1 MSNLS
6 LQQKVN
12 DYFHRNKPAPKRRDV
27 PSEDRALHSDFSELR
42 DKLPEDVKAL
52 IQGYRE
58 QHPTMFQVL
67 APYIP
72 EGS

>member
-12 DYFHRNKPAPKRRDV
+12 DYFHKNKATPKRRDV
-27 PSEDRALHSDFSELR
+27 PIEDHHRKIEFSEVK
-42 DKLPEDVKAL
+42 DKLPEDVKTL
-52 IQGYRE
+52 IQSYRE

-67 APYIP
+67 YI
-72 EGS
+72 GSQI